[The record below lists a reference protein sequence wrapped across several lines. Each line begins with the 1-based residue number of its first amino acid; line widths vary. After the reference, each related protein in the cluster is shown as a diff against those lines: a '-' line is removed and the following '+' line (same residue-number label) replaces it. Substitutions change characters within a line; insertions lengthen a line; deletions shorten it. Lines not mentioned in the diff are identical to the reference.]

1 MTGPASP
8 PPALPRGFRL
18 AALVCLILSG
28 LSGFSSLKEALELGH
43 LAELRDEASNMARFS
58 KDKDMIV
65 LARLS
70 EIQLAAREPMRESR
84 TLVLGGLSLACAFM
98 FVCAGRLLKPAGLPM
113 ERIRRL
119 ISGAAIIA
127 ALLRTIDGAQSAVI
141 GRSVGTAAINVLG
154 TLPEFQNPETL
165 AQLKAGLPGL
175 AAAFAMGLTALIAG
189 TFALLGQY
197 FRSERVREAII
208 AHDGENLAEEE
219 D

>member
-1 MTGPASP
+1 MTRPASP
-8 PPALPRGFRL
+8 PQALPRGLRL

-28 LSGFSSLKEALELGH
+28 LSGFSSLKETLELSQ
-43 LAELRDEASNMARFS
+43 LSELRDEASNLARFS
-58 KDKDMIV
+58 KDKDLIV

-70 EIQLAAREPMRESR
+70 EAQLAAREPLRESR
-84 TLVLGGLSLACAFM
+84 SLVLGALSLACAFM
-98 FVCAGRLLKPAGLPM
+98 FVCSGRLLRPAGLPL

-119 ISGAAIIA
+119 LGGSAIIA

-141 GRSVGTAAINVLG
+141 GRSVGAAAVDILG
-154 TLPEFQNPETL
+154 TLPEFQKPEAL

-175 AAAFAMGLTALIAG
+175 SAAFAMVLTAIIAG

-197 FRSERVREAII
+197 FRSERVRETII